1 MKENIEGAINRI
13 REKLR
18 QDQSPNGSW
27 NYAFETGISTDA
39 YMIILLRT
47 LEINDEI
54 LVRELSDRMISK
66 QEKNGAWKLFHD
78 EGDGNLTATI
88 DAYYALRYSG
98 YFDKN
103 DLRLVAARKF
113 ILANGGLD
121 KANMFT
127 KMLLSLTGQLSW
139 PTLFPIPIEMIL
151 LPQSFP
157 LNFYSFSVYGRVNLC
172 PMMILADRKP
182 RFVTEKSPNLAELSL
197 HQVREEHFD
206 EWRSITSFIK
216 KGIQSLVGLPEQLN
230 ELATARAKQY
240 IIERIEPDGT
250 LYSYFSSTFLMI
262 FALLSLGFKK
272 NDPLILHAIKG
283 LIPMKTTIKGRTHL
297 QFTTASVWNTGLI
310 STALQSAG
318 VSPKDRMIKS
328 ANRYLLQ
335 HQHVKYGDW
344 VEDNRDGVPGGWGF
358 SDVNTMNPDVDDTT
372 AALRALA
379 KRVHEKPSYK
389 IAWDRGLKWLFSM
402 QNADGGW
409 PAFERNK
416 NSKLLQFIPVEK
428 GEFLLSDPTCA
439 DLTGRTLEFLGT
451 YTNLSKTHSSIKKAV
466 QWLIDHQEE
475 DGSWYGRWGI
485 CYLYGTW
492 AALTGLRAVG
502 VSSTNSSVMKAVEW
516 IKKVQNPDGGWGE
529 SCHSDIQKKYVPL
542 GASNLTHTAWAL
554 DSLMAVS
561 DHPTKEIQAGM
572 EYLLLNLSKNDWT
585 AEYPVGQGM
594 AGGLYIHYH
603 SYRYLFP
610 LMTLGHYKRK
620 YL

>member
-1 MKENIEGAINRI
+1 MKERIDVVINRI
-13 REKLR
+13 TEKLR

-27 NYAFETGISTDA
+27 NYTFETGISTDA

-47 LEINDEI
+47 LEIHDEI
-54 LVRELSDRMISK
+54 LVRELSDRIISK
-66 QEKNGAWKLFHD
+66 QEKNGSWKLFHD
-78 EGDGNLTATI
+78 EGDGNLTATV

-98 YFDKN
+98 YFDKY
-103 DLRLVAARKF
+103 DSRLLAAKKF
-113 ILANGGLD
+113 ILDKGGLE

-127 KMLLSLTGQLSW
+127 KMLLSMTGQLPW
-139 PTLFPIPIEMIL
+139 PSFFPIPIEMIL
-151 LPQSFP
+151 LPLSSP
-157 LNFYSFSVYGRVNLC
+157 LNFFSFSVFGRVHLC
-172 PMMILADRKP
+172 PIMILADRKP

-197 HQVREEHFD
+197 HDVREEHFD
-206 EWRSITSFIK
+206 EWRSLSSFIK
-216 KGIQSLVGLPEQLN
+216 KGIKNLVGLPEQLKG
-230 ELATARAKQY
+230 LATERAKQY
-240 IIERIEPDGT
+240 MLERIEPDGT
-250 LYSYFSSTFLMI
+250 LYSYSSSTFLMI
-262 FALLSLGFKK
+262 FALLSLGLKK
-272 NDPLILHAIKG
+272 NDPLILKAVSGLIAMRTSVKG
-283 LIPMKTTIKGRTHL
+283 LTHM
-297 QFTTASVWNTGLI
+297 QFTTAAVWNTGLI

-318 VSPKDRMIKS
+318 VSAKDRMIKR

-335 HQHVKYGDW
+335 RQHVKYGDW
-344 VEDNRDGVPGGWGF
+344 VVDNRDAVPGGWGF

-402 QNADGGW
+402 QNEDGGW
-409 PAFERNK
+409 PAFEKNK

-451 YTNLSKTHSSIKKAV
+451 YTNLSKSHSSIRKGV
-466 QWLIDHQEE
+466 QWLFDHQEQ

-492 AALTGLRAVG
+492 SALTGLRAVG
-502 VSSTNSSVMKAVEW
+502 VSATNSSVIKAVEW

-529 SCHSDIQKKYVPL
+529 SCQSDGQKRYVSL

-554 DSLMAVS
+554 DSLIAVS
-561 DHPTKEIQAGM
+561 DQPTKEIQAGM
-572 EYLLLNLSKNDWT
+572 EYLFQNLFKQDWT
-585 AEYPVGQGM
+585 TDYPVGQGM

-610 LMTLGHYKRK
+610 LLTFGHYKRK